1 MRFGEHTSPRHLP
14 ALIACLVI
22 AAVFGLTASSALAKT
37 FTVNKHGDHAP
48 GKCNAADCTLREA
61 VMAAT
66 AKPSDDKV
74 ELPSSKPYKLKRDP
88 SLPGPDEANGDLD
101 VGVAIGPGNRT
112 KVVHPGSGRA
122 TIDPSATGDRAI
134 ELVGNLELR
143 RIKLKGGIAEH
154 GEQSGGAINARGALI
169 LRDSVVRG
177 NMAPDVG
184 GGIYIHS
191 GVLILDRTRFRGN
204 SAGNGGAFFV
214 GEAAN
219 VELTDSTVDDN
230 SAAGSGGAAWIET
243 GLFFGSSRIVRSTF
257 SGNESGG
264 DGGAVYAD
272 SPSISSENSTF
283 ADNEA
288 DGRGGAIYSAPDSD
302 SHLYNVTIARN
313 RSDADDAGAGDFGG
327 GIYAD
332 GGSDVVQIRNS
343 LVVKNMHGPSDQID
357 ECYAPAPVG
366 IESLGGNMISSPTGG
381 CDLFDHGEDLVAPNV
396 HIKDLGNYGGP
407 TKTIALKAASPAIDE
422 ADGPNP
428 TTTDQRGEVRNDA
441 DIGAYER

>member
-1 MRFGEHTSPRHLP
+1 MRLREHTSPRHPP
-14 ALIACLVI
+14 ALIVCLVI

-74 ELPSSKPYKLKRDP
+74 ELPSNKPYKLKRDP

-169 LRDSVVRG
+169 LHDSVVRG
-177 NMAPDVG
+177 NIAPDVG

-219 VELTDSTVDDN
+219 VELTDSTVDGN
-230 SAAGSGGAAWIET
+230 SATGSGGAAWIET

-272 SPSISSENSTF
+272 SPTSRPRTRPSRAT
-283 ADNEA
+283 
-288 DGRGGAIYSAPDSD
+288 RP
-302 SHLYNVTIARN
+302 T
-313 RSDADDAGAGDFGG
+313 AGA
-327 GIYAD
+327 A
-332 GGSDVVQIRNS
+332 
-343 LVVKNMHGPSDQID
+343 PSTRPRIPT
-357 ECYAPAPVG
+357 AT
-366 IESLGGNMISSPTGG
+366 STTSPSPET
-381 CDLFDHGEDLVAPNV
+381 
-396 HIKDLGNYGGP
+396 GP
-407 TKTIALKAASPAIDE
+407 TPTMPVPATSGAGSTPTAAATSSRSGTRWSSRTCT
-422 ADGPNP
+422 GPP
-428 TTTDQRGEVRNDA
+428 TRSTSATRRPRWGSSRSA
-441 DIGAYER
+441 AT